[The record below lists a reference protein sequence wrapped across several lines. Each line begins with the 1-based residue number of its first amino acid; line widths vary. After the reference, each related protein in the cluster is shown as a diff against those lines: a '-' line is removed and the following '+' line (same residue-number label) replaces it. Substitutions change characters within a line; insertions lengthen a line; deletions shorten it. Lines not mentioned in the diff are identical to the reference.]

1 MSSADRPR
9 IVLLERDASAMQ
21 LLLCNHPLVHERAAW
36 ALFRKTGDAK
46 VGDLPSS
53 ARYLCVEVV
62 PIKQELILQSSA
74 SMIKVRTAQ
83 LVPLMKRAREENL
96 VIGFVHSHPRGA
108 LWFSATDDNNEL
120 DIVTS
125 IFNRNGMAAEL
136 VALIL
141 TQDGHW
147 RGRVRTWG
155 SIDSPVAVRHVTLLG
170 ESIEVH
176 IADDQL
182 GDDVEQFDRQSI
194 AFGPA
199 FTAKLRALRVAVVGA
214 GGTGSAASNL
224 LCRLGV
230 GEIMIIDADSL
241 EVSNLNRVHGA
252 NRRDADEKRNKADVQ
267 RDSLNALGLGT
278 RTVSVDSWVDAFEG
292 ASALQTADV
301 VFGCTDDHLGR
312 QSLNRAVYY
321 WLQPLFDMGLDAS
334 LEDADNKR
342 TLRNLD
348 ARVSVV
354 MPTVGPCLRC
364 QKVINYDAA
373 ASEELRRRNPD
384 EHAKL
389 EREAYIRGSGE
400 RNPGVVPYTTFVAC
414 LAVDEFIERLQPY
427 KRRESYLSN
436 LWWQFVTETQR
447 RLARP
452 IDNDCPFC
460 GGRRF
465 LAADD
470 RGGLIGRPSLKP
482 PH

>member
-1 MSSADRPR
+1 MSNSYGPR
-9 IVLLERDASAMQ
+9 IVLLERDASAIQ
-21 LLLCNHPLVHERAAW
+21 SLLCNHPLVHERAAW
-36 ALFRKTGDAK
+36 VLFRKTGDAE
-46 VGDLPSS
+46 VGGLPSS
-53 ARYLCVEVV
+53 ARYLCVEVI
-62 PIKQELILQSSA
+62 PIHEQLILRSSA
-74 SMIKVRTAQ
+74 SMIKVKTTQ
-83 LVPLMKRAREENL
+83 LVPLMKRARDENL

-108 LWFSATDDNNEL
+108 LWFSCTDDDNEL
-120 DIVTS
+120 DILTS
-125 IFNRNGMAAEL
+125 IFNRNGSAAEL

-147 RGRVRTWG
+147 RGRVRTWE
-155 SIDSPVAVRHVTLLG
+155 SVDSPVAVRHIAMLG
-170 ESIEVH
+170 KRIEVH

-182 GDDVEQFDRQSI
+182 GDDAEQFDRQSI
-194 AFGPA
+194 AFGPE
-199 FTAKLRALRVAVVGA
+199 FTAKLRTLRAAVVGA
-214 GGTGSAASNL
+214 GGTGSAVSNL

-230 GEIMIIDADSL
+230 GELMIIDADSL

-267 RDSLNALGLGT
+267 RDSQNALGLGT
-278 RTVSVDSWVDAFEG
+278 RVVSVVSWVDALEG
-292 ASALQTADV
+292 ATALQTADV

-334 LEDADNKR
+334 LEDVNSKR

-354 MPTVGPCLRC
+354 MPTEGPCLRC
-364 QKVINYDAA
+364 QKVINDDAA

-389 EREAYIRGSGE
+389 EREEYIRGSGQ
-400 RNPGVVPYTTFVAC
+400 RSPGVVPYTTFVAC
-414 LAVDEFIERLQPY
+414 LATDEFIERLQPY

-436 LWWQFVTETQR
+436 FWWQFVTETQR
-447 RLARP
+447 RLART
-452 IDNDCPFC
+452 IDKDCPFC
-460 GGRRF
+460 GSRRF

-470 RGGLIGRPSLKP
+470 RRGLIGRPSLKP